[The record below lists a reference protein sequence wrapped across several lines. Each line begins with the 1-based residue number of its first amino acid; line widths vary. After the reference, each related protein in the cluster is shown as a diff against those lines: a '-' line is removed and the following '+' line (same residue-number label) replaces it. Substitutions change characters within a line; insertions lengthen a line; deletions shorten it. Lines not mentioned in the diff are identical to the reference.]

1 MEYLFGTMLT
11 GIIRRGR
18 DGSAGLR
25 AKPMAL
31 VPLVGKKGR

>member
-1 MEYLFGTMLT
+1 MECLFGTTLS

-18 DGSAGLR
+18 DGSAGFR

-31 VPLVGKKGR
+31 VALVGKKGR